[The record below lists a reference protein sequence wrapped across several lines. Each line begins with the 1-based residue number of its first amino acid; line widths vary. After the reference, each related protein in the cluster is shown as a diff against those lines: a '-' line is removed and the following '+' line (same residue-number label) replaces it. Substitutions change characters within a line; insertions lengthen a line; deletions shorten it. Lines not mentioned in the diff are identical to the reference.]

1 DVRFGIV
8 ASPGTAVSPSLALTT
23 SGNANV
29 AVGYS
34 NPTAMAGAQQP
45 AVALGAS
52 SIGGNLQLTA
62 AGDLKQTAGTVSVT
76 GVATIGLA
84 NGGLTQSGT
93 AVLKAGSLAFSAANS
108 SVLAQSGN
116 DVGTL
121 AASVSGANQDF
132 SYTDANSFALGTVG
146 GLSGLS
152 VNRNASLKATAG
164 SVTQTGGDIKAAGLA
179 VTASQSTSLT
189 TASNDVG
196 TLAASMTAAN
206 QSFS

>member
-52 SIGGNLQLTA
+52 SIGGNLKL
-62 AGDLKQTAGTVSVT
+62 TAGTVNVT